1 MNERMITAIVVL
13 TGFDP
18 VEDQSSGEFELRL
31 GVVDPIII
39 KYSKMQRKFIDAEE
53 LRSWAL
59 VSIIRAVCNMIE
71 GGKFD
76 KWQAKQPSL

>member
-18 VEDQSSGEFELRL
+18 VEDQSSGGFELRL
-31 GVVDPIII
+31 GVVDPVII
-39 KYSKMQRKFIDAEE
+39 KYSKKQQKFIDAEE

-71 GGKFD
+71 WKKFD